1 MMRLAALDGASTKMG
16 SRTGNVVSGESLLE
30 TVADLAREKMKDRDF
45 GAGSKANVLKEQAI
59 TDVSIGAIKYSILK
73 QAAGGDI
80 IYDFDK
86 SISFEGDSGPYLQYS
101 CVRARSLLVKAK
113 KAKIK
118 SFSLRKLE
126 QIPAEATF
134 LEKILSRYPEVGARA
149 GQVYE
154 PHHVVTYLVELS
166 AAFNNFYANTT
177 IVDAKDKA
185 APYRVALTKAFAVT
199 MENGLNVLG
208 IRVPEKM

>member
-1 MMRLAALDGASTKMG
+1 
-16 SRTGNVVSGESLLE
+16 
-30 TVADLAREKMKDRDF
+30 
-45 GAGSKANVLKEQAI
+45 VLKEQAI
-59 TDVSIGAIKYSILK
+59 TDVSVGAIKYSILK

-80 IYDFDK
+80 VYDFNK

-118 SFSLRKLE
+118 SFSLRK
-126 QIPAEATF
+126 IKDAPSEAIL
-134 LEKILSRYPEVGARA
+134 LEKILYRYPEVIARA
-149 GQVYE
+149 GQTYE

-166 AAFNNFYANTT
+166 AAFNNFYANAT
-177 IVDAKDKA
+177 IVDATDKA

-199 MENGLNVLG
+199 MENGLTALG